1 MKISDIKTLTIVG
14 NNIIINDKNFE
25 IELSLEDGIDAVQYH
40 RGFKLL
46 EEPKMEEVSF
56 DKYQEFINLWEQ
68 KKEEEMLDFI
78 KNQSTQDPIREKIR
92 EYKAYLEATDFKV
105 LPDYD
110 EDATEVK
117 LKRKEAREFIR
128 ANEIKK

>member
-1 MKISDIKTLTIVG
+1 MIKVRNKTDEEITKVKI
-14 NNIIINDKNFE
+14 
-25 IELSLEDGIDAVQYH
+25 A
-40 RGFKLL
+40 
-46 EEPKMEEVSF
+46 
-56 DKYQEFINLWEQ
+56 
-68 KKEEEMLDFI
+68 
-78 KNQSTQDPIREKIR
+78 

-128 ANEIKK
+128 TNERKE